1 MADPTRK
8 RVVVTG
14 LGVVTPLGQGIGTF
28 WENLSS
34 GQCGIGQVTMFDTGG
49 YACTIAGEVRDFDPT
64 PAFPSPKEVRRT
76 DRFTQLGMM
85 AGWEA
90 LNDSG
95 LDFDRVNRD
104 RVGAFIGSGIGGLS
118 TLENQ
123 HKTLLERGPG
133 RMSPFFIPMM
143 IINMASGM
151 FSLYHGLRGPN
162 LATCSACATASHAI
176 GEAWRTLVMGD
187 ADAMFAGGTEAAIT
201 PVALGGF
208 AAMKALSTRNDDPQH
223 ASRPF
228 DAGRDGFVIG
238 EGAGVLVLEELE
250 HARARGARIYCEMA
264 GYGNTADAHHMTSPA
279 PGGEGGARGGAGPG
293 PCMPRHARS
302 VDVWLEAGAVMAER
316 LAGATPSS
324 YNKCYY
330 HNLKTKTY
338 LMRVL
343 FMLHFVWHIAKL
355 LEIDLPIQKS
365 SEFNF
370 VGKKTDL
377 LIEMCQKTNADIYLS
392 GEGGRAY
399 VDDTKFKKNN
409 LKNYFTNFKHPIYK
423 QLSEPFIP
431 KMSTID
437 LLLNYDL
444 KTSKKIIKG
453 SGIIG
458 E

>member
-162 LATCSACATASHAI
+162 VATCSACATASHAI

-228 DAGRDGFVIG
+228 DAERDGFVIG

-264 GYGNTADAHHMTSPA
+264 GYGNTADAYHMTSPA
-279 PGGEGGARGGAGPG
+279 PGGEGGARAMRMALNSGGLNPEDISYINAHGTSTPQG
-293 PCMPRHARS
+293 DACETQAIKSVFGDHAR
-302 VDVWLEAGAVMAER
+302 R
-316 LAGATPSS
+316 LAVSSTKGATGHMLGAAGGVEMAVCCKALETDTVPPTINYETPDPDCDLDYVPNEAREMEVSAIANNS
-324 YNKCYY
+324 FGFGG
-330 HNLKTKTY
+330 HNACLTA
-338 LMRVL
+338 V
-343 FMLHFVWHIAKL
+343 
-355 LEIDLPIQKS
+355 
-365 SEFNF
+365 
-370 VGKKTDL
+370 
-377 LIEMCQKTNADIYLS
+377 
-392 GEGGRAY
+392 
-399 VDDTKFKKNN
+399 KFK
-409 LKNYFTNFKHPIYK
+409 
-423 QLSEPFIP
+423 
-431 KMSTID
+431 
-437 LLLNYDL
+437 
-444 KTSKKIIKG
+444 G
-453 SGIIG
+453 
-458 E
+458 